1 MAQVKGLVGLR
12 PVGDSIASITC
23 PPYDVIKEGSPLE
36 RVLKQSENSLYHIT
50 LGSEPV
56 KALARLQA
64 KGLLQEDETPCFYV
78 YEQVYG
84 KEMRRGVF
92 TATEVT
98 DYRFGNIIRHEKT
111 FDDKVKGRLALREK
125 TGYTFEPV
133 FLLTEAPLRAVLD
146 EVARRYAPEYE
157 FTSDFGKH
165 SELHGIKNRIFRV
178 EEESEE
184 GQRIKE
190 LIASGPLYIADGHHR
205 YHASLLNKQT
215 HCLAYICQ
223 GADARIQAYN
233 RVINGLVKFTDIEQ
247 KLPLVRTSEFKTP
260 AKHSFALYT
269 KEGSFLLKAAHVP
282 DAPVGR
288 LDCSILEK
296 ELYPHLGLTHAMITD
311 HRYFDY
317 YPEDD
322 LEKLKAVVDAGK
334 YDLAVALH
342 PVSLEELLA
351 VANAGIKDPNI
362 VMPEK
367 STFFAP
373 KILSGI
379 FIYRHEKVG
388 SQKY

>member
-133 FLLTEAPLRAVLD
+133 FLLTEAPLRAVLMKWRA
-146 EVARRYAPEYE
+146 ARPR
-157 FTSDFGKH
+157 SM
-165 SELHGIKNRIFRV
+165 N
-178 EEESEE
+178 
-184 GQRIKE
+184 
-190 LIASGPLYIADGHHR
+190 
-205 YHASLLNKQT
+205 
-215 HCLAYICQ
+215 
-223 GADARIQAYN
+223 
-233 RVINGLVKFTDIEQ
+233 
-247 KLPLVRTSEFKTP
+247 LPP
-260 AKHSFALYT
+260 
-269 KEGSFLLKAAHVP
+269 
-282 DAPVGR
+282 
-288 LDCSILEK
+288 ILENTPNYTGSK
-296 ELYPHLGLTHAMITD
+296 TGFSGWKKKAKKDSGL
-311 HRYFDY
+311 R
-317 YPEDD
+317 
-322 LEKLKAVVDAGK
+322 
-334 YDLAVALH
+334 
-342 PVSLEELLA
+342 S
-351 VANAGIKDPNI
+351 
-362 VMPEK
+362 
-367 STFFAP
+367 
-373 KILSGI
+373 
-379 FIYRHEKVG
+379 
-388 SQKY
+388 